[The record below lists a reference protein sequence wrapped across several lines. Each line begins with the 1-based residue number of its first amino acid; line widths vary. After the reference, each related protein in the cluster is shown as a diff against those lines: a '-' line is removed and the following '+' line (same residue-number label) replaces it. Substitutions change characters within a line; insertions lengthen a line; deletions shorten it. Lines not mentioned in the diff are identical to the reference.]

1 MKKVL
6 LALAVAVMFSS
17 LAMAATPIQLSLWD
31 TSAIPKSDTVTGIEL
46 GIGNN
51 LQSVTGLQ
59 WNIIWSKTNNAPLAW
74 QLGIVNQVTGNF
86 AGIQDGFV
94 NFNTGNVTGLIMG
107 AVNYSEGS
115 NTGLQWGFINYQN
128 AFTGLSL
135 GFINYA
141 KTVEGIQFGFLNYAD
156 TAKSFAIQ
164 IGLLN
169 YLGNSSIYKI
179 FPIINAKI

>member
-1 MKKVL
+1 MKKIL
-6 LALAVAVMFSS
+6 LALAVAAMFSS
-17 LAMAATPIQLSLWD
+17 LAMAATPIQLSLWN
-31 TSAIPKSDTVTGIEL
+31 TIAIPKNDTVTGVEI

-59 WNIIWSKTNNAPLAW
+59 WNLVWSKTNNAPLAW
-74 QLGIVNQVTGNF
+74 QCGILNQVTGKF
-86 AGIQDGFV
+86 SGIQDGFV
-94 NFNTGNVTGLIMG
+94 NWNTGSVAGLMYG

-115 NTGLQWGFINYQN
+115 NVGVQWGFINFQN
-128 AFTGLSL
+128 SFTGLSL
-135 GFINYA
+135 GFLNYA
-141 KTVEGIQFGFLNYAD
+141 KTVQGVQFGFLNYAD
-156 TAKSFAIQ
+156 SAKSFAIQ